1 MAGAPIRRPQGESAL
16 LSPGGGVLVA
26 GDVDLL
32 EHGLDTSTVKANR
45 LQVEEHHVVIGAVC
59 DELVAT
65 RLERVLHLLGVLDD
79 LLLVLSELRRL
90 GLLQSHG
97 KRSDGV
103 VVGTTLVTRED
114 REVNGTLEIIQGL
127 HLLALLHLGLANTLA
142 EEDHG
147 TTRATERLVGGGRH
161 DVRVW
166 EWGVVDLSGDQA
178 RDVGH
183 VHHQVAANLVRNLF
197 HLLVV
202 NRPAVCRGAG
212 HDDLRPV
219 HHGVLLKLLV
229 VDNASLEVGGHSAD
243 LLSRSLV
250 AVAQVTAVGKIKTH
264 DTLVRAHDSLV
275 NLQVGGRA
283 RQTLD
288 VHAPVL
294 RLEMESLE
302 RSPLARKL
310 DLVDVLVT
318 AIVPGSRVTLTV
330 LVAHARAERVEDGTR
345 SDVLRG
351 DQKNGL
357 ALALDLLLHDLRDL
371 RVSFNEGLV
380 HEILVGLRE
389 GVGMGAIDTV

>member
-32 EHGLDTSTVKANR
+32 EHGLDTSTIKANR
-45 LQVEEHHVVIGAVC
+45 LQVEEHHVVVGAVC

-79 LLLVLSELRRL
+79 LLLVLSELGRL
-90 GLLQSHG
+90 GLLERHG

-103 VVGTTLVTRED
+103 VVGTTLVTWED
-114 REVNGTLEIIQGL
+114 REVDGTLEIIQGL

-183 VHHQVAANLVRNLF
+183 VHHQVAADLVRNLS

-202 NRPAVCRGAG
+202 NRSAVCRSAG
-212 HDDLRPV
+212 DDDLGAV
-219 HHGVLLKLLV
+219 HHGILLELLV
-229 VDNASLEVGGHSAD
+229 VDNASLEVDSVGEGLEVGGHSAD

-264 DTLVRAHDSLV
+264 DTLVRAHDRLV
-275 NLQVGGRA
+275 DLQVGGRA

-318 AIVPGSRVTLTV
+318 TIVPRSGVALTV
-330 LVAHARAERVEDGTR
+330 LVAHAGTERVEDGTR

-351 DQKNGL
+351 DQKNRL
-357 ALALDLLLHDLRDL
+357 ALALDLLLHDLGNL
-371 RVSFNEGLV
+371 RVSLHEGLV
-380 HEILVGLRE
+380 HEILVGLR
-389 GVGMGAIDTV
+389 